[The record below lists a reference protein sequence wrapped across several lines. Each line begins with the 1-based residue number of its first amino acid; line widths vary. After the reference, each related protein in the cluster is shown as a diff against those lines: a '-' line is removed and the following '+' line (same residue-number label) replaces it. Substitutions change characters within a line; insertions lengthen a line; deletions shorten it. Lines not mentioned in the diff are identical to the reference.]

1 MSVELSDERTVHHMS
16 ISESCIAR
24 KNDLQNW
31 PHLYNIELQQL
42 GTAGV
47 MLVVSLKQNLNLFLL
62 LEYQAG
68 GEEELVACSSFII
81 RRQQYLGS
89 YRENHP

>member
-1 MSVELSDERTVHHMS
+1 MS

-24 KNDLQNW
+24 TKDLQNW

-42 GTAGV
+42 ETAGV
-47 MLVVSLKQNLNLFLL
+47 MLAVSLKQNLNFFLL

-68 GEEELVACSSFII
+68 GEGELVACSSCII
-81 RRQQYLGS
+81 RRKQYL
-89 YRENHP
+89 